1 MPGVAKETN
10 MSNRNVRSG
19 QLAKSRPFKVDSK
32 AETQF
37 VEITSVATGGTFSTN
52 ATSTGALLLKVNG
65 TAVKIPFYTA

>member
-1 MPGVAKETN
+1 

>member
-1 MPGVAKETN
+1 MLGVAKETN
-10 MSNRNVRSG
+10 MSDRNVRSG

-32 AETQF
+32 AETQL

-52 ATSTGALLLKVNG
+52 ATSLGALLLKVNG